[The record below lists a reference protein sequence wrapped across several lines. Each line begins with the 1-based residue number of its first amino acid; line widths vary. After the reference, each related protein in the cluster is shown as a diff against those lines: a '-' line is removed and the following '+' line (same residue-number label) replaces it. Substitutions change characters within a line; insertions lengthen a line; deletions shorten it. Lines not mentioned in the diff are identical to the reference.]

1 MQIPALKAERR
12 TVSGTK
18 AMRKLRANGG
28 LPGVLYGKGA
38 ENINLSF
45 SYTDIEKLIHDASH
59 VVELDIA
66 GENQTALVRGL
77 QRDYLGDH
85 LHHIDFIRISLED
98 KVKLKLPL
106 NFVGT
111 PRGAAHGGLLEIMR
125 GEVEVLCPA
134 ANIPKYV
141 EVEVT
146 GLEVG
151 DALRFK
157 DLGIPEGAELTLNP
171 ETTVAK
177 CAQARRAAAVS
188 AAEEAAATATAA
200 AAVPSAK
207 GAAPAEPAAPAGKAA
222 PAKK

>member
-12 TVSGTK
+12 AVSGTK

-28 LPGVLYGKGA
+28 LPGVLYGRGA

-45 SYTDIEKLIHDASH
+45 RYSEIEKLVHDASH

-66 GENQTALVRGL
+66 GEKQHALVRGL
-77 QRDYLGDH
+77 QRDYLGDQ
-85 LHHIDFIRISLED
+85 LHHIDFIRISLDD

-134 ANIPKYV
+134 ANIPKFV

-146 GLEVG
+146 GMEVG
-151 DALRFK
+151 DAVRFK
-157 DLGIPEGAELTLNP
+157 DLNIPDGAELTVNP
-171 ETTVAK
+171 ETTVAR
-177 CAQARRAAAVS
+177 CAQARRAAALT
-188 AAEEAAATATAA
+188 AAQEAQAAATTKAA
-200 AAVPSAK
+200 EAK
-207 GAAPAEPAAPAGKAA
+207 PAA
-222 PAKK
+222 KK

>member
-12 TVSGTK
+12 AISGTK

-45 SYTDIEKLIHDASH
+45 KYAAIEKLIHEASH

-66 GENQTALVRGL
+66 GEKQHALVRGL
-77 QRDYLGDH
+77 QRDHLGDH
-85 LHHIDFIRISLED
+85 LHHIDFIRINLDE

-146 GLEVG
+146 GMEVD
-151 DALRFK
+151 DAIRFK
-157 DLGIPEGAELTLNP
+157 DLNIPEGAELTANP

-177 CAQARRAAAVS
+177 CAQARRAAALT
-188 AAEEAAATATAA
+188 AAEEAQATAA
-200 AAVPSAK
+200 AAASVPSAK
-207 GAAPAEPAAPAGKAA
+207 GAAPAAAAAGKAA

>member
-12 TVSGTK
+12 DISGTK

-38 ENINLSF
+38 ENVNLSF
-45 SYTDIEKLIHDASH
+45 SYKDIDKLIKEASH

-66 GENQTALVRGL
+66 GDKQHALVRGL
-77 QRDYLGDH
+77 QRDHLGDH
-85 LHHIDFIRISLED
+85 LHHIDFIRISLDE

-111 PRGAAHGGLLEIMR
+111 PRGAAHGGLLEVLR

-134 ANIPKYV
+134 SSIPKHV

-146 GLEVG
+146 KLEVG
-151 DALRFK
+151 DSVKFK
-157 DLGIPEGAELTLNP
+157 DLDIPEGAELIPNP
-171 ETTVAK
+171 DGIVVK
-177 CAQARRAAAVS
+177 CAQARRAAALT
-188 AAEEAAATATAA
+188 AAEEAKAA
-200 AAVPSAK
+200 AATVPSAK
-207 GAAPAEPAAPAGKAA
+207 GAPPAAGADKAA